1 MKKYIILLLLVC
13 PLLGFGQSDF
23 CNKSFGNSYFPL
35 EIGFEKNITW
45 GSSFYVESIKEKMEI
60 DGKEYFKYNQDFG
73 KGKAYELLLRNQNDT
88 IYLFN
93 EKNKKEI
100 VFLIVKP
107 KKGTK
112 WGAGKIVEI
121 DGSFETPYCNYE
133 NLLVIESK
141 YSNGEKDKRYYKQ
154 GLGLV
159 AITSKKVI
167 NGICL
172 PNKEE
177 AQLLMK
183 PLSYV
188 GCEDETDK
196 TKIRECT
203 MSSIHLYVTN
213 KLKSEKIKPP
223 KEEGTLNFKVH
234 ISKTGEVSDVET
246 LNSLAGGNQMRKAI
260 VRIIK
265 SLPKFNP
272 TKTAD
277 KKAVGT
283 FVKLSIPIRIK

>member
-1 MKKYIILLLLVC
+1 
-13 PLLGFGQSDF
+13 
-23 CNKSFGNSYFPL
+23 
-35 EIGFEKNITW
+35 
-45 GSSFYVESIKEKMEI
+45 
-60 DGKEYFKYNQDFG
+60 
-73 KGKAYELLLRNQNDT
+73 
-88 IYLFN
+88 
-93 EKNKKEI
+93 
-100 VFLIVKP
+100 
-107 KKGTK
+107 
-112 WGAGKIVEI
+112 
-121 DGSFETPYCNYE
+121 
-133 NLLVIESK
+133 
-141 YSNGEKDKRYYKQ
+141 
-154 GLGLV
+154 
-159 AITSKKVI
+159 
-167 NGICL
+167 
-172 PNKEE
+172 
-177 AQLLMK
+177 
-183 PLSYV
+183 
-188 GCEDETDK
+188 
-196 TKIRECT
+196 